1 MAHSPA
7 DTTLGGFILP
17 LVVLLSL
24 VVLTL
29 VADWYR
35 QVTVQSYLAERV
47 IERKALLLECKSLMP
62 YLKRRLATLT
72 ATELVREQPDYLV
85 IQEGTSTRLKVD
97 RSAWADNRISFSFH
111 FPADGKLDGT
121 VLTTYY
127 ATK

>member
-7 DTTLGGFILP
+7 DTTLSGFILP

-72 ATELVREQPDYLV
+72 PAEIVKEQSDFLL
-85 IQEGTSTRLKVD
+85 IKEGPSTRLKVD
-97 RSAWADNRISFSFH
+97 RSAWDDNRVSFSFH

-121 VLTTYY
+121 ILTTYY

>member
-1 MAHSPA
+1 MAHSSA